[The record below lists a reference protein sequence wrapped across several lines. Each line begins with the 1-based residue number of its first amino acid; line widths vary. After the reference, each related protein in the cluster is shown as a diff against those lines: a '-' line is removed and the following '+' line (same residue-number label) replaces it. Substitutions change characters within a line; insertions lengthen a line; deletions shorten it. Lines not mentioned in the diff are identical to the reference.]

1 MATNPRAVIGG
12 NNPPEPFD
20 AISIHVADLV
30 DLASGCLHGGTIDT
44 PEKAAAIDGIIDDIR
59 AAEKALETERKALVK
74 PFDDGKKA
82 IQELAK
88 PLATKLD
95 IAKRT
100 ALDAVAPFRK
110 AEQEARDAEAKAKR
124 EEAEKLA
131 AEALAAFQASNV
143 TDLDARMEAE
153 ELAAKAKKAA
163 AAANKIDRTA
173 TGLRSYWTAT
183 VTDPGAFLGW
193 LKTHRAD
200 ELKAWLSE
208 QATRECNAGQRAM
221 AGVLCK
227 EEKRAI

>member
-12 NNPPEPFD
+12 NGPPEPFD
-20 AISIHVADLV
+20 AISLHVLDLV
-30 DLASGCLHGGTIDT
+30 DLASGCLHGGAIDT
-44 PEKAAAIDGIIDDIR
+44 HEKAAAIDSIIDDIR
-59 AAEKALETERKALVK
+59 KAEKALEAERKALVK

-110 AEQEARDAEAKAKR
+110 AEQDARDAEAKAKR
-124 EEAEKLA
+124 DEAERLQQ
-131 AEALAAFQASNV
+131 EALAAFQTSNV
-143 TDLDARMEAE
+143 TDLDARLEAE
-153 ELAAKAKKAA
+153 ELAAAAKRAA
-163 AAANKIDRTA
+163 AAANRIDRSA
-173 TGLRSYWTAT
+173 TGLRTYWTAT

-193 LKTHRAD
+193 LKSHRPD
-200 ELKAWLSE
+200 DLKAWLSE
-208 QATRECNAGQRAM
+208 QAKRECNAGQRAM
-221 AGVLCK
+221 AGVLCV